1 MKSRWSS
8 GLWMSLLLLLLRGG
22 PGGEGGSRGRWRSW
36 RTTRRPRGA
45 SAPLSLP
52 RLAVVSVLWAA
63 PARVALH
70 PAGAQHTLKVRRQKW
85 DPGAQLRSDTEE
97 LSPAASVGVSRPSLG
112 VCQGSCLTPGQDAGG
127 ESSASR

>member
-8 GLWMSLLLLLLRGG
+8 GLWMSFAPLAAAWGPRRGKQVS
-22 PGGEGGSRGRWRSW
+22 GEVAILADNRRSRGV
-36 RTTRRPRGA
+36 

-52 RLAVVSVLWAA
+52 RLAMVSVLWAV

-70 PAGAQHTLKVRRQKW
+70 PAGAQHMLKVQRQKW
-85 DPGAQLRSDTEE
+85 DPGAQLRSNTEE
-97 LSPAASVGVSRPSLG
+97 LSPAASVGVSRPPLG
-112 VCQGSCLTPGQDAGG
+112 VCQGSCVTLGQDAGG